1 MMETEFDEAVEFDPF
16 AGGLVERVLPTSEA
30 QREVWLA
37 DRLSPQASLAFNEA
51 VRLELTGALDASA
64 LHTALDA
71 LVARHESL
79 RATLGSVGHELIIGA
94 PFALDLPQFDLR
106 SEPVAER
113 NRVLDEAAE
122 QQVTRAFKLESG
134 PLFRAALYR
143 LADDAH
149 VLLMAAHHVV
159 CDGWSWGVIAED
171 LGALYAELLGE
182 APSPDAAPAYADYVA
197 WEAQEA
203 ASPAQAGHEAYWLG
217 RFAGSTVPV
226 LDLPTDRP
234 RPPVRSFD
242 SRRIDHALDA
252 PLVAEVRQLG
262 GRLGA
267 SLFSTLFSGFA
278 VLLHRLSG
286 QDDLVIGAPSA
297 GQSASGLHGLVG
309 HCVNLLPVR
318 VAVDAAQP
326 WDAFVRQTAATVLDA
341 FDHQALTYGTLLK
354 KLPVVRD
361 PSRLPLVSVMF
372 NLDQAPSASAC
383 FPGLRAH
390 FIGVARRSENFEL
403 FLNAVPSEGGG
414 LRLECQY
421 NTQLFDAVSIE
432 RWLRAYEAL
441 LRAVV
446 RSPTCSVSGLA
457 WLSEVDLQA
466 LRALQPAPTFFDPGD
481 RMHSRF
487 ERQAQAVPDA
497 TALSDEQLRWSY
509 RELDQRA
516 NRLAHALRARGVQRG
531 QHVGLCLPRGA
542 EMVMALL
549 AVLKAGA
556 TYVPLDPGFPSA
568 RLAYYAQDARLSLL
582 ITESSVGNAPLDW
595 QPDAAQRV
603 LRLDRD
609 TAWLN
614 APDTALPPSEAD
626 ATAQDAAYIIYTSG
640 STGQPKGVCVPHR
653 AVVNFLCAMR
663 KAPGLSASDKLAAV
677 TTLSF
682 DIAVLELML
691 PLSVGAETVVVARE
705 TLMDGLKLDALLRAR
720 AITTLQATPSLWRML
735 LDAGWAG
742 HAGFKALVGGEAFPP
757 DLAQALLSRCGEVW
771 NLYGPTETTVWS
783 TAWRVEANALASH
796 GMSIG
801 LPIANTQV
809 WVLNEAL
816 QPSPLGVPGELCIG
830 GDGVTLGYLDRP
842 ELNADR
848 FVADPFNPGARLYRT
863 GDRGRWRNDGLLEH
877 LGRIDSQVKVRGYR
891 IELGEIEAACN
902 AVDGVAES
910 VVAAREDH
918 PGDVRLVA
926 YLRLAPGAVVD
937 DETLRMHL
945 ARRLPDHMLP
955 QHVVRLNAIPRLP
968 NGKLDRRQL
977 PAPELSQVAKSE
989 RVFARNETEALV
1001 LAAMESV
1008 LSLPGLGVHDDFF
1021 AMGGHSL
1028 LAAKLTSRLNRELQ
1042 LNLPLRTLFESPT
1055 AEKLALAVE
1064 QARDHDTAPRAPIV
1078 HREGRTAAPLTPMQ
1092 ERVRFLEA
1100 MHPGRVV
1107 YNTPSGHRLRGPM
1120 DLAAFEGALREVVQR
1135 QPVLRTCVAPDPNGI
1150 DHVQHI
1156 LESLE
1161 VTLPYVDLTPL
1172 MAAQREPELLRRMQS
1187 IIDTPFDLFEA
1198 PLFRVALYKLADE
1211 EHAFLFMPHHLIWD
1225 GWSFDLLYE
1234 ELAAA
1239 YSARIAGRPSP
1250 LAPLAITYGDYA
1262 EWQAGWMRSPEFDA
1276 QIAYWKQRY
1285 ANAPTPVAPR
1295 TEKPRRRGMTGE
1307 GAAEWVRIDTDLTER
1322 LRAVARR
1329 HDVTLNMLTMALY
1342 ALMMS
1347 DVIGSQS
1354 VVLGMPVRGR
1364 LMAELEPVMGFFNN
1378 LLPVSMTLDGTAS
1391 LSSFLRLLKQDLLQ
1405 VFSHQDV
1412 PFERLA
1418 LEPEV
1423 ASRSQAGLYQALF
1436 SYQDA
1441 RGRTRQWGE
1450 LQHQTIL
1457 VFQKGATEDLGL
1469 WLMEVPNGLEG
1480 GFIYNADLYAAH
1492 TAVAFRQRYLEML
1505 RRLVD
1510 DDPQTLGELVE
1521 QRDSLARM
1529 VLQRLS
1535 AAAPESTL
1543 PVPAPRPLRGA
1554 GSTSA
1559 PLSAQEA
1566 AIAEIWA
1573 SLLNIERS
1581 QIDPED
1587 GFFELGGSSL
1597 MAMAAL
1603 GMIEKKLGV
1612 VLPPSALVTAHTL
1625 RQLAKLLDKPAEQ
1638 HGSLVRIRDASGRS
1652 VRPPV
1657 FLVHDADGQ
1666 TLLYRNL
1673 ALRLHADHAVYGLQP
1688 LSGEGCAIRHTRTT
1702 DMAAHYV
1709 QEIRK
1714 VQPRGPYMLGG
1725 LCAGGVIAFEVALQ
1739 LQALGE
1745 SIGMIAL
1752 IDAANVAAPVRF
1764 GHFASQRLQNFKGA
1778 FSNNDKSVSAP
1789 AFAAR
1794 SVAAAVGKARRLV
1807 TYEAK
1812 ATLNKLQTARKVRAL
1827 QQHLDANT
1835 PIPKDL
1841 RDLTVRQVYNVAAQH
1856 YSPKDSLL
1864 AGAVLFRATESSGT
1878 KGDRPAVEAYD
1889 DPLLGWQHCVA
1900 SPITSF
1906 DVPGGHSS
1914 MLQEPNVI
1922 LMASQMQGF
1931 IDKSLQ
1937 LAPVQPA

>member
-1 MMETEFDEAVEFDPF
+1 METELDEVVEFDPF

-51 VRLELTGALDASA
+51 VRLELRGVLDAKA
-64 LHTALDA
+64 LHAALDA

-79 RATLGSVGHELIIGA
+79 RATLGPVGQELIIGA

-106 SEPVAER
+106 SESVTER
-113 NRVLDEAAE
+113 KRVLEEAAE

-182 APSPDAAPAYADYVA
+182 APSPEAAPVYADYVA
-197 WEAQEA
+197 WEAREA
-203 ASPAQAGHEAYWLG
+203 ASPAQVGHEDYWLG
-217 RFAGSTVPV
+217 CFAGGAVPV
-226 LDLPTDRP
+226 LDLPIDRA
-234 RPPVRSFD
+234 RPAVRSFD
-242 SRRIDHALDA
+242 SRRIDHVLDA
-252 PLVAEVRQLG
+252 HLVSDVRLLG

-267 SLFSTLFSGFA
+267 SLFSALFSGFA
-278 VLLHRLSG
+278 ALLHRLSG
-286 QDDLVIGAPSA
+286 QDDLVIGVPSA

-318 VAVDAAQP
+318 VAVDPSQP
-326 WDAFVRQTAATVLDA
+326 WEAFVRQTGSTVLDA
-341 FDHQALTYGTLLK
+341 FEHQTLTYGTLLK
-354 KLPVVRD
+354 KLPVARD

-372 NLDQAPSASAC
+372 NLDQAPSASSG

-390 FIGVARRSENFEL
+390 FGGVPRRSENFEL
-403 FLNAVPSEGGG
+403 FLNAVPTEGGG

-441 LRAVV
+441 LRSAVQSPA
-446 RSPTCSVSGLA
+446 RSISGLG
-457 WLSEVDLQA
+457 WLSEGDLQVV
-466 LRALQPAPTFFDPGD
+466 RALQPMATFFDASD
-481 RMHSRF
+481 RMHSGF
-487 ERQAQAVPDA
+487 ERQALVSPDA
-497 TALSDEQLRWSY
+497 VALSDERLHLSY
-509 RELDQRA
+509 RELHRRA
-516 NRLAHALRARGVQRG
+516 NRLAHALRARGVRRG
-531 QHVGLCLPRGA
+531 QHVGLCLPRSA
-542 EMVMALL
+542 EMVVALL

-556 TYVPLDPGFPSA
+556 TYVPLDPGFPAA
-568 RLAYYAQDARLSLL
+568 RLAYYAQDAGLALL
-582 ITESSVGNAPLDW
+582 ITESSVVNAPLDW
-595 QPDAAQRV
+595 RPDAAQRV
-603 LRLDRD
+603 MCLDRD

-653 AVVNFLCAMR
+653 AVVNFLGSMR
-663 KAPGLSASDKLAAV
+663 EAPGLSASDKLAAV

-691 PLSVGAETVVVARE
+691 PLSVGAETVVLARE
-705 TLMDGLKLDALLRAR
+705 TLMDGMKLDAFLRAR
-720 AITTLQATPSLWRML
+720 AITTMQATPGLWRML

-757 DLAQALLSRCGEVW
+757 DLAQALLSRCAEVW

-783 TAWRVEANALASH
+783 TAWRVESEVLSSH

-801 LPIANTQV
+801 RPIANTQV

-816 QPSPLGVPGELCIG
+816 QPCPQGVPGELCIG
-830 GDGVTLGYLDRP
+830 GDGVTLGYHERP

-891 IELGEIEAACN
+891 IELGEIEAACK
-902 AVDGVAES
+902 AVEGVAES
-910 VVAAREDH
+910 VVAAREDR

-926 YLRLAPGAVVD
+926 YLRLVPGAAVND
-937 DETLRMHL
+937 DTLRNHL
-945 ARRLPDHMLP
+945 AGRLPDYMLP
-955 QHVVRLNAIPRLP
+955 QHVVRLDAIPRLP
-968 NGKLDRRQL
+968 NGKIDRRQL
-977 PAPELSQVAKSE
+977 PAPDMTQVAKAE
-989 RVFARNETEALV
+989 HVRPRNETEAVL

-1021 AMGGHSL
+1021 ALGGHSL
-1028 LAAKLTSRLNRELQ
+1028 LAARLTSQLNRELQ

-1064 QARDHDTAPRAPIV
+1064 QARGHATPARAPIV
-1078 HREGRTAAPLTPMQ
+1078 HRAGRTAAPLTPMQ

-1107 YNTPSGHRLRGPM
+1107 YNTPSGHRLRGRM

-1135 QPVLRTCVAPDPNGI
+1135 QPVLRTCVGLAPNGT
-1150 DHVQHI
+1150 DRAQHI
-1156 LESLE
+1156 LESLD
-1161 VTLPYVDLTPL
+1161 VPLPYVDLTHLPV
-1172 MAAQREPELLRRMQS
+1172 AQREPELLRRMQA
-1187 IIDTPFDLFEA
+1187 IIDTPFDLFQA
-1198 PLFRVALYKLADE
+1198 PLFRVELYKLADE

-1234 ELAAA
+1234 ELAAI

-1250 LAPLAITYGDYA
+1250 LPPLAVTYGDYA
-1262 EWQAGWMRSPEFDA
+1262 EWQAEWMRGPEFDA

-1285 ANAPTPVAPR
+1285 SNAPTPVAPR

-1307 GAAEWVRIDTDLTER
+1307 GAAEWVRIDTHLTER

-1329 HDVTLNMLTMALY
+1329 HDVTLNMLMMAVY

-1347 DVIGSQS
+1347 DVIGSPS

-1364 LMAELEPVMGFFNN
+1364 LMAELELVMGFFNN
-1378 LLPVSMTLDGTAS
+1378 LLPVSMTLDGSYS
-1391 LSSFLRLLKQDLLQ
+1391 LAGFLRLLKQDLLQ

-1450 LQHQTIL
+1450 LQHETIL
-1457 VFQKGATEDLGL
+1457 LFQKGATEDLGL

-1510 DDPQTLGELVE
+1510 DDPQTLGELVD
-1521 QRDSLARM
+1521 QRDSLARV

-1535 AAAPESTL
+1535 AATPE
-1543 PVPAPRPLRGA
+1543 PVSHVEAPRPVRDA
-1554 GSTSA
+1554 GGVSV
-1559 PLSAQEA
+1559 PLSTQELA
-1566 AIAEIWA
+1566 VAEIWA
-1573 SLLNIERS
+1573 SLLNLDRS
-1581 QIDPED
+1581 QIGPED

-1597 MAMAAL
+1597 MAMAAMGL
-1603 GMIEKKLGV
+1603 VEKKLGV
-1612 VLPPSALVTAHTL
+1612 VLPPSALVTANTL
-1625 RQLAKLLDKPAEQ
+1625 RQFAQLAEKPAD
-1638 HGSLVRIRDASGRS
+1638 HGSLVKIRSASGRDS
-1652 VRPPV
+1652 RQPV

-1673 ALRLHADHAVYGLQP
+1673 ALRLHAGHAVYGLQP
-1688 LSGEGCAIRHTRTT
+1688 LSGEGCAIRHTRIT

-1714 VQPRGPYMLGG
+1714 VQPHGPYLLGG

-1752 IDAANVAAPVRF
+1752 IDAADVTAPVRF
-1764 GHFASQRLQNFKGA
+1764 GHLAGQRLQNFKGA
-1778 FSNNDKSVSAP
+1778 FSNNGEAVSAP

-1794 SVAAAVGKARRLV
+1794 SVAAAVGKAKRLV

-1812 ATLNKLQTARKVRAL
+1812 ATLNKLQTSRKVRAL

-1835 PIPKDL
+1835 PIPQDL
-1841 RDLTVRQVYNVAAQH
+1841 HDLTVRQVYNVAVQH
-1856 YSPKDSLL
+1856 YSPKESLL
-1864 AGAVLFRATESSGT
+1864 VGAVLFRATESSGT
-1878 KGDRPAVEAYD
+1878 KGDRPAVEAYA
-1889 DPLLGWQHCVA
+1889 DPLLGWQRCVA

-1914 MLQEPNVI
+1914 MLQEPNVAV
-1922 LMASQMQGF
+1922 MASQMQGF
-1931 IDKSLQ
+1931 IDKFLQ
-1937 LAPVQPA
+1937 SVPVQAA